1 MDISAAAIVRS
12 FMLCHLL
19 RLPRARVA
27 GVGVGLF
34 APSPSSFFSKREG
47 GGPYLDKK
55 RDLCLTHSLS
65 LSAFAWGGDYAVFP
79 CPELNSGKGGGFFPQ
94 SFPCFEGLAHIAQ
107 LLCYL
112 APSLLAQPE
121 G

>member
-1 MDISAAAIVRS
+1 
-12 FMLCHLL
+12 MLCHLL

-34 APSPSSFFSKREG
+34 APSPSSFFQEEGEEALAWAERETCVL
-47 GGPYLDKK
+47 PTLF
-55 RDLCLTHSLS
+55 LS
-65 LSAFAWGGDYAVFP
+65 LPLLGVGTMLFFP
-79 CPELNSGKGGGFFPQ
+79 ALSSIQAKGGGFFPQ